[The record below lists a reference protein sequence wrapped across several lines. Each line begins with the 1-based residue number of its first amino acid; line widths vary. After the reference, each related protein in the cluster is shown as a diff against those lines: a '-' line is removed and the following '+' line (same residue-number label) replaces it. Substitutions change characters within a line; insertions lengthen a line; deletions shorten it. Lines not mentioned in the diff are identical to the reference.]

1 MKAKFLALLAAAA
14 VAMAGCSA
22 WQINFLP
29 TAVIKA
35 QISPLDFEG
44 SVTRATGSYSITS
57 LAQTITFQA
66 ASGSMGATITSFEAK
81 FEDQSGNGI
90 GATPVVQTLNQSVA
104 PGKTC
109 DTTTGVCKFELG
121 KVSDKATANLLSQEA
136 SVLFLQAAANRGVL
150 PSGWRARITF
160 FGINSNGVAFS
171 WEEVQAIVCGKCS
184 IN

>member
-1 MKAKFLALLAAAA
+1 MKAKFLALLAATA
-14 VAMAGCSA
+14 VAIAGCSSD
-22 WQINFLP
+22 QINFVP
-29 TAVIKA
+29 TAKIRA

-81 FEDQSGNGI
+81 FEDQRGNGI
-90 GATPVVQTLNQSVA
+90 GATPVVQTLNQTVA

-109 DTTTGVCKFELG
+109 DTTTGVCTFELG

>member
-1 MKAKFLALLAAAA
+1 MKAKFLALLAATA
-14 VAMAGCSA
+14 VTMAGCST
-22 WQINFLP
+22 WQIGFLP
-29 TAVIKA
+29 IAAIKA
-35 QISPLDFEG
+35 QISPLEFEG
-44 SVTRATGSYSITS
+44 SITRATGGYTIKTID
-57 LAQTITFQA
+57 AQSITFQA
-66 ASGSMGATITSFEAK
+66 ASGSMGAVVTGFEAK

-90 GATPVVQTLNQSVA
+90 GATAVTQTLNQSVD

-109 DTTTGVCKFELG
+109 DTKGVCKFELG

-136 SVLFLQAAANRGVL
+136 SLLFLQAAANRGTV

-160 FGINSNGVAFS
+160 FGINTNGVAFS